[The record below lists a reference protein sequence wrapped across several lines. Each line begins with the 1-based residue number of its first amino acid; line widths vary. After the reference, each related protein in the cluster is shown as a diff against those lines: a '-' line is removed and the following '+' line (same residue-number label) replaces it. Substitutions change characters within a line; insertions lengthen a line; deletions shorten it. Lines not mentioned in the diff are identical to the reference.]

1 MRSID
6 AHGTDAAMPL
16 RINVSSRAPKLSGGD
31 AIVISIPNSGRTWI
45 RTFLAA
51 YFCARYGYDFS
62 LDPEQ
67 YNDTRIPRVIYT
79 HDLYEHR
86 TKTRRWERV
95 RSKFL
100 VPASELKRAKVIL
113 LARDP
118 RDAFVS
124 HYHELTRRTAE
135 TAGELK
141 HKSVGEILRDPIH
154 GIDLMVRTMNDWMH
168 EFGERTLLR
177 YEDLQTSPNEQ
188 FGRVLRVLDENP
200 IEEAHFAH
208 ALQFSQFGNMKK
220 MEASKQYDA
229 KLLQPGDVSDPDSYK
244 VRRGKVGGFRDYLQS
259 DDLEYA
265 HTAVTRLDRRYGY
278 SA

>member
-1 MRSID
+1 
-6 AHGTDAAMPL
+6 MPL
-16 RINVSSRAPKLSGGD
+16 RLNLSSRAPRLSGGD
-31 AIVISIPNSGRTWI
+31 AIVISNPNSGRTWI

-51 YFCARYGYDFS
+51 YFCARAGHPFS

-67 YNDTRIPRVIYT
+67 YNDPEIPRIIYT
-79 HDLYEHR
+79 HDLYEHY
-86 TKTRRWERV
+86 TKTRWYERV

-100 VPASELKRAKVIL
+100 VPRGELKRARILL

-141 HKSVGEILRDPIH
+141 GKSIGEILRDAAH
-154 GIDLMVRTMNDWMH
+154 GIDLMVRTMNEWNA
-168 EFGERTLLR
+168 EFGSRADCALVR
-177 YEDLQTSPNEQ
+177 YEDLHAAPEAQ
-188 FGRVLRVLDENP
+188 FRRILHAVGEGQVS
-200 IEEAHFAH
+200 EEHFAH

-229 KLLQPGDVSDPDSYK
+229 KLLQPGDVNDPESYK
-244 VRRGKVGGFRDYLQS
+244 VRRGKVGGYQDYLQAE
-259 DDLEYA
+259 DLDYA
-265 HTAVTRLDRRYGY
+265 NAAVARLHARFGY
-278 SA
+278 AA